1 VTRAVETGIA
11 IKSVVGN
18 KHEQWPGLSPIVWLL
33 IVVVLALP
41 IFAHGCHAGDHD
53 DEPALFPLKQ
63 DAESPG

>member
-1 VTRAVETGIA
+1 MNRVVETGKA
-11 IKSVVGN
+11 IKSVIGN
-18 KHEQWPGLSPIVWLL
+18 EHEPRPGLSPIAWLV

-53 DEPALFPLKQ
+53 DEPVLFPLKQ